1 MTALTPRPGIMKIA
15 PYVPGKDSVDGKEPI
30 AKLSSNESALGPS
43 PKAMA
48 AYTKAAAELHRY
60 PDGGAEKLR
69 AAIGRRYGLDPARII
84 CGCGSDELLNLLI
97 RAYCGPGDELVY
109 SQYGFLMY
117 PINALGVGAT
127 PIAAPEKDYRCD
139 VDAML
144 AKVTDKTRIVAIVNP
159 NNPTGTYLTKEEV
172 RKLHA
177 GLPKNVLL
185 IIDAAYAEY
194 VSRND
199 YESGAGLIDTA
210 DNIVMTR
217 TFSKVYALGAL
228 RVGWM
233 YGPPAVVD
241 VIARLRQPFNVNA
254 AAQAAAVAALEDIAH
269 TDASRTNND
278 IWLPWFAAECTK
290 LGLKPLPS
298 VGNFLSVGFGSGER
312 AAAAND
318 WLMNDGLI
326 PRMIAGYGL
335 PEFLR
340 ITIGTEKEMKLVQ
353 ASLARFVAQNK

>member
-1 MTALTPRPGIMKIA
+1 MTALTPRPGILQIA

-48 AYTKAAAELHRY
+48 AYAKVAAELHRY
-60 PDGGAEKLR
+60 PDGGSEKLR
-69 AAIGRRYGLDPARII
+69 TAIGRRYGLDPARII

-109 SQYGFLMY
+109 SQFGFLMY

-127 PIAAPEKDYRCD
+127 PVAAPEKDYRCD
-139 VDAML
+139 VNAML

-159 NNPTGTYLTKEEV
+159 NNPTGSYLTKDEV
-172 RKLHA
+172 RRLHA

-185 IIDAAYAEY
+185 LIDAAYAEY

-199 YESGAGLIDTA
+199 YESGIDLIDKA

-278 IWLPWFAAECTK
+278 HWLAWFSAECSK

-298 VGNFLSVGFGSGER
+298 VANFLSVGFGSKER

-318 WLMNDGLI
+318 WLMKDGLI

-335 PEFLR
+335 PEYLR
-340 ITIGTEKEMKLVQ
+340 ITIGTEAEMKLVQ
-353 ASLARFVAQNK
+353 QSLARFVAQHP

>member
-1 MTALTPRPGIMKIA
+1 MTALKPRPGIMNIA

-48 AYTKAAAELHRY
+48 AYAKAMSELYRY
-60 PDGGAEKLR
+60 PDGGAERLR
-69 AAIGRRYGLDPARII
+69 AAIGRHYGLDASRIV
-84 CGCGSDELLNLLI
+84 CGTGSDELLNLLV
-97 RAYCGPGDELVY
+97 RAYCGPGDELLY

-117 PINALGVGAT
+117 PINAQGVGAV
-127 PIAAPEKDYRCD
+127 PVAAPENNYRAD

-144 AKVTDKTRIVAIVNP
+144 AKVTDKTRVVAIVNP
-159 NNPTGTYLTKEEV
+159 NNPTGSYLTKDEV
-172 RKLHA
+172 QRLHA

-185 IIDAAYAEY
+185 LLDAAYAEY

-199 YESGAGLIDTA
+199 YESGLELVDRSE
-210 DNIVMTR
+210 NVVMTR
-217 TFSKVYALGAL
+217 TFSKIYGLAGL

-233 YGPPAVVD
+233 YGPASVVD
-241 VIARLRQPFNVNA
+241 VINRLRQPFNVNLP
-254 AAQAAAVAALEDIAH
+254 AQIAAVVALEDIAH

-278 IWLPWFAAECTK
+278 IWLPWFATELKK
-290 LGLKPLPS
+290 LGLEPLPS
-298 VGNFLSVGFGSGER
+298 VANFISVGFGSKER
-312 AAAAND
+312 AAAANE

-326 PRMIAGYGL
+326 PRMIAGYGM

-340 ITIGTEKEMKLVQ
+340 ITIGTEKEMKLVRD
-353 ASLARFVAQNK
+353 SLARFVTAHK

>member
-1 MTALTPRPGIMKIA
+1 MTALKPRPGIMQIA

-30 AKLSSNESALGPS
+30 AKLSSNESAMGPS

-69 AAIGRRYGLDPARII
+69 TAIGRRYGLDPARII

-117 PINALGVGAT
+117 PINAQGVGAT
-127 PIAAPEKDYRCD
+127 PVAAPEKDYRCD

-159 NNPTGTYLTKEEV
+159 NNPTGSYLTKEEV
-172 RKLHA
+172 RKLHD

-194 VSRND
+194 VSKND
-199 YESGAGLIDTA
+199 YESGIDLIDKA

-217 TFSKVYALGAL
+217 TFSKVYALGGAACRL
-228 RVGWM
+228 DVRPARRGRRDQ
-233 YGPPAVVD
+233 PPAPAVQRQCRGTGRGRRGARRHRPHRCEPHQQRHLAAVVRGR
-241 VIARLRQPFNVNA
+241 VHQAWPQA
-254 AAQAAAVAALEDIAH
+254 AAQRRQLHLDRLRFRPARRCRQRLADAA
-269 TDASRTNND
+269 T
-278 IWLPWFAAECTK
+278 
-290 LGLKPLPS
+290 G
-298 VGNFLSVGFGSGER
+298 
-312 AAAAND
+312 
-318 WLMNDGLI
+318 
-326 PRMIAGYGL
+326 
-335 PEFLR
+335 
-340 ITIGTEKEMKLVQ
+340 
-353 ASLARFVAQNK
+353 